1 MFPLLSVCEAKP
13 AIKIPTKIY
22 GHLEIPKSWR
32 VQLQLW
38 STELS
43 LNNLAQQPAQS
54 NGELL
59 FMKYKD
65 AESALKC
72 LQQMNAAI

>member
-1 MFPLLSVCEAKP
+1 MILKGIFVNSITPMHAGMFPLLSVCEAKP

-22 GHLEIPKSWR
+22 GHLQIPKSWR

-43 LNNLAQQPAQS
+43 LNNLAQQAP
-54 NGELL
+54 
-59 FMKYKD
+59 
-65 AESALKC
+65 
-72 LQQMNAAI
+72 